1 MKNSFAKVIPM
12 LVAFF
17 AVVVLGVYVYL
28 SQHPE
33 LTNPPVIISTMPPS
47 EEPVANDP
55 STSTPPVTVRPPT
68 PPTQTPFLPYG
79 DVTLKLGQLAV
90 FKDITVRAVEVVEDS
105 RCPKDVQCIQAG
117 TVRLKVDIAA
127 ALGTAPS
134 IITLGRVFTTE
145 GEAITLSAVTPEKNS
160 KVTIGNS
167 DYRFT
172 LHVVKQSVVVT
183 PTPDQKGK
191 CYVGGCSAQ
200 LCTDQPDM
208 VSNCMYTAAYACYK
222 TASCERQPSGQCGWT
237 PSKELSACLL
247 EADGK
252 ATM

>member
-1 MKNSFAKVIPM
+1 MNKNIILGLCALLIIVGGI
-12 LVAFF
+12 LV
-17 AVVVLGVYVYL
+17 L
-28 SQHPE
+28 SGKKTEVAIEQPA
-33 LTNPPVIISTMPPS
+33 TSTPIVN
-47 EEPVANDP
+47 EPATTTP
-55 STSTPPVTVRPPT
+55 TSTPPVTVRPPT

-90 FKDITVRAVEVVEDS
+90 FKDVTVRAVEVVEDS

-117 TVRLKVDIAA
+117 TVRIKVDIAA

-134 IITLGRVFTTE
+134 IITLGKVFTTE
-145 GEAITLSAVTPEKNS
+145 GEEVTLTSVTPEKNS
-160 KVTIGNS
+160 KVTLGNS
-167 DYRFT
+167 DYLFT
-172 LHVVKQSVVVT
+172 LKVVKQSVGMT
-183 PTPDQKGK
+183 PTPNPIGK

-200 LCTDQPDM
+200 LCSDQPDM

-247 EADGK
+247 EANRK
-252 ATM
+252 ATL